1 VEQIR
6 IQIKRLR
13 PSDPALALPA
23 YMTEGAAG
31 MDLCADIAA
40 DMTLA
45 PMARVLIPTGIAIA
59 LPMGFEAQIRPR
71 SGLALKQGMTLV
83 NSPGTIDADYR
94 GEIQVIAINLGSEP
108 IVIEPGQ
115 RIAQMIVQR
124 IIRAEWQE
132 VRELPSSERQAGGFG
147 HTDKK

>member
-1 VEQIR
+1 MEQIR